1 MEYMNLHYQMARKFT
16 DANLFMQQN
25 FIYGVEII
33 VEEITL
39 FEPITKI
46 ICFIAHHEER

>member
-33 VEEITL
+33 VEKITL
-39 FEPITKI
+39 FEPITK
-46 ICFIAHHEER
+46 